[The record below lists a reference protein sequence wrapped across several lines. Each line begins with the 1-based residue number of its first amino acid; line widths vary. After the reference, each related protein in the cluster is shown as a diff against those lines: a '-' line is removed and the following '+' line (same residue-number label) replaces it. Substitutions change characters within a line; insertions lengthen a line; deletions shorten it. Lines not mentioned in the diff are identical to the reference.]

1 MRVDVDPVT
10 VQDHEGLVAGL
21 RALKTACGKS
31 TTLIASDAG
40 LSTSGIEG
48 VLAGANFPTE
58 DTVRRFVE
66 ACGVASARPWLD
78 ARTRAAAARP
88 KAPGMREELEAVRAR
103 NAELA
108 ERVAVLERRMEV
120 LEVARSPAEAADRAL
135 TLRLARLL
143 QPKLTDLPRIMGW
156 DAPPDEATAVIA
168 FFSRRRFRGSGS
180 GSIGV
185 SNPLFT
191 SHMTPYGEV
200 RLRMDTRLAL
210 TAPPIEPE
218 PDPVAG

>member
-1 MRVDVDPVT
+1 VRVDVDPVA
-10 VQDHEGLVAGL
+10 VKDHEGLVAGL
-21 RALKTACGKS
+21 RALKAACGRS
-31 TTLIASDAG
+31 TTQIASDAG

-78 ARTRAAAARP
+78 ARIRAAAARP

-120 LEVARSPAEAADRAL
+120 LEVARSPAEAADRTL

-156 DAPPDEATAVIA
+156 DAPP
-168 FFSRRRFRGSGS
+168 R
-180 GSIGV
+180 
-185 SNPLFT
+185 
-191 SHMTPYGEV
+191 
-200 RLRMDTRLAL
+200 
-210 TAPPIEPE
+210 
-218 PDPVAG
+218 